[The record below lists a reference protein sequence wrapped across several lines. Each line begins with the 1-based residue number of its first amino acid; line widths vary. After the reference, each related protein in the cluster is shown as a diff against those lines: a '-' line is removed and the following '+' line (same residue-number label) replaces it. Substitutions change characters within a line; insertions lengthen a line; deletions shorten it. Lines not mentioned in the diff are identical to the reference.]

1 MSNGNGR
8 RRQAPPRRPRRR
20 CAQLPAAFHRSLQF
34 RGCILAG
41 LARAREREGRRRR
54 SLPALEEL
62 LKRAFYLPFSL
73 GPPSHSLLYF
83 STLEFRASS
92 SPLPNPRHL
101 FVFEP
106 PTLLYEPLYL
116 LFPPFPSLL
125 CSSLFFFILLSSRLL
140 HPFYSL
146 LFPPLFSL
154 VRPFPSK
161 NSSETPCRPDLA
173 AYQSERDQLAAKP
186 WSNEDARSL
195 SVARSVSRFYVCPR
209 EARETDKRMVLILK
223 PLAPPPI
230 LASTPS
236 ATSTNPK
243 VAFTYTHTHTRALAR
258 SPLFLPFSSCFRHFL
273 PLDSAR

>member
-8 RRQAPPRRPRRR
+8 RRQAPPRRPRRC

-125 CSSLFFFILLSSRLL
+125 CSSLFFFILLYSSFL
-140 HPFYSL
+140 PSFASL
-146 LFPPLFSL
+146 LFASLSSSLFPLFVPFRRRIAARRRAGQTL
-154 VRPFPSK
+154 RPTRANEI
-161 NSSETPCRPDLA
+161 NSQQNLGRTKTLDL
-173 AYQSERDQLAAKP
+173 R
-186 WSNEDARSL
+186 RSRVL
-195 SVARSVSRFYVCPR
+195 SRGSTC
-209 EARETDKRMVLILK
+209 ARERRERRIN
-223 PLAPPPI
+223 AW
-230 LASTPS
+230 
-236 ATSTNPK
+236 
-243 VAFTYTHTHTRALAR
+243 Y
-258 SPLFLPFSSCFRHFL
+258 
-273 PLDSAR
+273 

>member
-125 CSSLFFFILLSSRLL
+125 CSSLFFFPPVFCIPSIRFSFLLS
-140 HPFYSL
+140 F
-146 LFPPLFSL
+146 PLFVSFRRRIAARRRAGQTL
-154 VRPFPSK
+154 RP
-161 NSSETPCRPDLA
+161 
-173 AYQSERDQLAAKP
+173 
-186 WSNEDARSL
+186 
-195 SVARSVSRFYVCPR
+195 
-209 EARETDKRMVLILK
+209 
-223 PLAPPPI
+223 
-230 LASTPS
+230 
-236 ATSTNPK
+236 
-243 VAFTYTHTHTRALAR
+243 TRANEINWERNLGRTKTLDLSR
-258 SPLFLPFSSCFRHFL
+258 SRVLSRGSTCAPERRERRIN
-273 PLDSAR
+273 AWY